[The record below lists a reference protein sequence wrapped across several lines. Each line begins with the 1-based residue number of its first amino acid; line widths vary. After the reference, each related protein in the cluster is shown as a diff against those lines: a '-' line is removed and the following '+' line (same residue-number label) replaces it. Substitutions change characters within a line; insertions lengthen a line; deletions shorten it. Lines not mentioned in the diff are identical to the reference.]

1 MGPKPSETRK
11 SIMLPLELHLPRQ
24 DLDGIIDIPI
34 NFEDTEEYYDVE
46 DGDAGVMMDDEV
58 VVVGSTTSKKNLIEC
73 SASILLPFSED
84 VAFDAFSDLTRQP

>member
-1 MGPKPSETRK
+1 
-11 SIMLPLELHLPRQ
+11 MLPLELHLPRQ

>member
-34 NFEDTEEYYDVE
+34 NFEDTEENYDVE
-46 DGDAGVMMDDEV
+46 DGDAGVV
-58 VVVGSTTSKKNLIEC
+58 VVVGSTTTKKNLIEC

>member
-1 MGPKPSETRK
+1 MKTF
-11 SIMLPLELHLPRQ
+11 IQ
-24 DLDGIIDIPI
+24 LDVQNLFFSAKDINRRIDFKKLRD